1 MDPQP
6 HTTTPVGMGPEAAT
20 AQRRRG
26 RRSTRLSV
34 IVPATDE
41 PATLAQVLPAI
52 RAGLYPGEELIVVT
66 EPANTG
72 PAEARNLGAGRA
84 TGDVLVFVDADV
96 VVNADAFGRLRT
108 AFDADP
114 GLTAIF
120 GSYDDGPMS
129 QAVISEF
136 RNLLHHHIHQSC
148 PGPASTFWSGLGAV
162 RREAFL
168 AAGGFD
174 ADRYAVPSI
183 EDIEL
188 GVRLGRAGGRIELHP
203 RVKGTH
209 LKHWT
214 LGNMVRTDFQRRGVP
229 WVELMLE
236 DRAAPTT
243 LNLSWRERTSTVL
256 TLVGLPT
263 LALRRRTPIKVV
275 AATVAIINAPFYWLL
290 LRRMG
295 LSRALAGFGLHALH
309 RLVAVAAVP
318 VGMLRHA
325 LRGRAP
331 GPP

>member
-1 MDPQP
+1 MKAGSD
-6 HTTTPVGMGPEAAT
+6 TANVAAT
-20 AQRRRG
+20 SIAGVRPPGR
-26 RRSTRLSV
+26 RRSTQLSV
-34 IVPATDE
+34 IVPATDQ
-41 PATLAQVLPAI
+41 PATLAQAVPAI

-66 EPANTG
+66 EPANIG
-72 PAEARNLGAGRA
+72 PAEARNLGAATA

-96 VVNADAFGRLRT
+96 VVNADALGRLRT

-114 GLTAIF
+114 GLTAVF

-136 RNLLHHHIHQSC
+136 RNLLHHHVHQSC

-188 GVRLGRAGGRIELHP
+188 GVRLGRAGARIELHP

-214 LGNMVRTDFQRRGVP
+214 FGKMLRTDFGRRGVP

-236 DRAAPTT
+236 HRAAPTT
-243 LNLSWRERTSTVL
+243 LNLSWRERTSTAL
-256 TLVGLPT
+256 TLIGLPT
-263 LALRRRTPIKVV
+263 LALRHRTPRKVV
-275 AATVAIINAPFYWLL
+275 VATLALINAPFYWLL

-295 LSRALAGFGLHALH
+295 LGRALVGVGLHAVH
-309 RLVAVAAVP
+309 RLVAVASVP
-318 VGMLRHA
+318 AGMLRHA
-325 LRGRAP
+325 LRGP
-331 GPP
+331 GPPSP